1 MIVTGFVLGVVVGMF
16 WIVVLG
22 KSAQYGDEILHESH
36 RHRTRE
42 LDAQLHD
49 LERRNAQR
57 HSRRWE

>member
-1 MIVTGFVLGVVVGMF
+1 MTWFVLGVAIGVF

-22 KSAQYGDEILHESH
+22 KSAQYGDDILDESH
-36 RHRTRE
+36 RHRQRTRE

-57 HSRRWE
+57 HARR